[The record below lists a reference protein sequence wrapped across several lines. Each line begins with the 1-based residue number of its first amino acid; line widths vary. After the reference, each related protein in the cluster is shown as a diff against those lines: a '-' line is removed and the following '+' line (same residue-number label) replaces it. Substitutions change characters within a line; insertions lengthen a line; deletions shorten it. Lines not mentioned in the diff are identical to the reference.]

1 MSLAIIQKIEKLSRL
16 QQNLYFEAKIAIEE
30 EDCLKV
36 ITSNKIKQN
45 SLLKFKKSI
54 HIKTQTDLKNKI
66 ENGFSFELPP
76 LKESF
81 FDRGT
86 NGEWIL
92 SLPFVEVK
100 NKLVNLQ
107 ALELYLKG
115 IKGIGDKSV
124 LLIKKTIDSI
134 KKKGII
140 NSEDTIE
147 WLEEVLIEDDHPY
160 QIELSTPLSKS
171 LFNKLQSGIKSKY
184 KEHEKT
190 ISMSSLA
197 HNEERLFL
205 DNGFKISFIKN
216 LKEKIYDFLELGNSP
231 FDFLLFLKLHPYTLL
246 KYNNDLVKLSF
257 HKLLEVFNKLFK
269 DIALKEAE
277 YNSNFILLNTFIIH
291 TLFKE
296 ESKGNTYI
304 TFENLIS
311 KIKKYNESLCFEEKF
326 GIDLEYPLHISL
338 DEINPIET
346 IKLATKPEKETIVS
360 YSIKDGSLYNEPDTS
375 YIVLDYNY
383 LEELGIRYSLEELKK
398 KESLFK
404 DFPNSKIQEDIKKLE
419 EQKKFSL
426 ESNQLQAVVNSIFSN
441 FSLIVGGPGTGK
453 TTIVQFVIELAE
465 LYNINTLLC
474 APTGTAAKRMS
485 EVTGRKASTIHRAL
499 KYKPFGGF
507 EINALNPLPEGTLVI
522 VDESS
527 MLDLHLGK
535 TLLEACRKS
544 QVILVGDINQLPPVG
559 SGEVLKNILL
569 SKNFKTSQLT
579 KIFRQALDNPI
590 VDFSYKIKNNID
602 IKEFNKFV
610 YKRGDINKIK
620 NCLIYCQED
629 YEYHTDIEEIIL
641 NKVSNIIKENKE
653 EPYQIL
659 VSTNKAN
666 LTINKVAQSIYNP
679 DGKTI
684 YINDLKQHLK
694 TDDKIMQ
701 IKNNYEYSIFNGSI
715 GRIINKYDNWE
726 TLLADTKNINKDLL
740 TEFNN
745 WVNYVYSKP
754 KLIRKY
760 KKDFCLIYFNNIGFK
775 AISLK
780 EIEENIKLSYS
791 MTIHKSQGQEFD
803 KVIMAI
809 SSETMGS
816 REIIYTG
823 ATRAKQNLITVTTPT
838 ILEKS
843 KEKSQD
849 SLLKRFTLL
858 EKMILFF

>member
-1 MSLAIIQKIEKLSRL
+1 
-16 QQNLYFEAKIAIEE
+16 
-30 EDCLKV
+30 
-36 ITSNKIKQN
+36 
-45 SLLKFKKSI
+45 
-54 HIKTQTDLKNKI
+54 
-66 ENGFSFELPP
+66 
-76 LKESF
+76 
-81 FDRGT
+81 
-86 NGEWIL
+86 
-92 SLPFVEVK
+92 
-100 NKLVNLQ
+100 
-107 ALELYLKG
+107 
-115 IKGIGDKSV
+115 
-124 LLIKKTIDSI
+124 
-134 KKKGII
+134 KKGII

-184 KEHEKT
+184 KEHEKI

-849 SLLKRFTLL
+849 SFLKRFTLL